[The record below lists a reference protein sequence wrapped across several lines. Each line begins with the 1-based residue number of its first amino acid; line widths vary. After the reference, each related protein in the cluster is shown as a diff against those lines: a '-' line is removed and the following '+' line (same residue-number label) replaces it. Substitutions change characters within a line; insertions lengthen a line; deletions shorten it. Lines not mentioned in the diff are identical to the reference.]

1 MADALTNLTIGF
13 TETTT
18 DAEFLAQLTS
28 GTGWGIVIID
38 NYDTTLSAAT
48 NQAIRSYI
56 AGGGIIW
63 AASNNWE
70 YATALALGALL
81 GPTYSEPKEIYP
93 WATSHPL
100 FTGRHDVPDL
110 IPTFGT
116 CGSATEGYELTA
128 LTGSLAVAGY
138 YSGDDA
144 VVIANGGRT
153 VLFGGVPG
161 MFAGNFDFDGTVD
174 GLEMAEN
181 AIDYLTDGPI
191 FIDGFDSG
199 GLSNWN

>member
-1 MADALTNLTIGF
+1 MTDALTNLGISF

-18 DAEFLAQLTS
+18 DAEFLAQLTAKEVP
-28 GTGWGIVIID
+28 GIVIID
-38 NYDTTLSAAT
+38 CYDTILSAAT
-48 NQAIRSYI
+48 NQAIRDYI
-56 AGGGIIW
+56 AGGGIMW

-70 YATALALGALL
+70 NATAYTFGALL
-81 GPTYSEPKEIYP
+81 GATYDEPKEIYP

-100 FTGRHDVPDL
+100 FAGRHDVPDL

-116 CGSATEGYELTA
+116 CGSANEGFYLTA
-128 LTGSLAVAGY
+128 LVGSRAVAGY
-138 YSGDDA
+138 FNGEDA
-144 VVIANGGRT
+144 VVIGNGGRT

-161 MFAGNFDFDGTVD
+161 MFAGNFDLDSTVD

-191 FIDGFDSG
+191 FIDSFESG
-199 GLSNWN
+199 GVSNWN